1 MRIKKNGGILQ
12 ISTEEREGKKNERKE
27 GRKGTEQSN
36 KYFSS

>member
-1 MRIKKNGGILQ
+1 MRIR
-12 ISTEEREGKKNERKE
+12 EEREGKKNERKN